1 MRFLF
6 LLIFW
11 PLLGAGQVDYTADS
25 PYRIHAEGQVA
36 WTLYQETKVYCGP
49 DTQAVL
55 YAVLPAGTALTIAE
69 RLDEAEKRQ
78 GFFTNWYRAT
88 YQGQEIFVWGG
99 DLAVAKQ
106 QNTTTGLTIL
116 YGLKQISMVERGTY
130 QEPQLELVVVA
141 HSQGKWIDS
150 IHLAAI
156 GTLYTL
162 TNLQLRGDQ
171 GLAGIQEIV
180 EIAFSDGY
188 CGGVA
193 ATATLLWNGRDWR
206 QLALLSQGFGDNH
219 FSNTYY
225 QYPTEHQT
233 GSNIIEL
240 HQEKGY
246 YNQKRQAIYTH
257 QNIQFFEWTG
267 TRLLSV
273 EGISK

>member
-1 MRFLF
+1 MHFLF
-6 LLIFW
+6 LLLLIFV
-11 PLLGAGQVDYTADS
+11 PFLGIGQVDYTADS
-25 PYRIHAEGQVA
+25 PYRKHVEGEVA
-36 WTLYQETKVYCGP
+36 WTLYQETKVYWGP
-49 DTQAVL
+49 DTQALL
-55 YAVLPAGTALTIAE
+55 YATLPVGTALTIVE

-78 GFFTNWYRAT
+78 GFFTNWYRAA

-106 QNTTTGLTIL
+106 QNVTTGLTIL
-116 YGLKQISMVERGTY
+116 YGLKQIRMVERGTY

-141 HSQGKWIDS
+141 YRQGEWIDS

-162 TNLQLRGDQ
+162 TNLQLRGNQ

-193 ATATLLWNGRDWR
+193 ATATLLWNGQNWTK
-206 QLALLSQGFGDNH
+206 LAILSQGFGDNH
-219 FSNTYY
+219 FSNAYY
-225 QYPTEHQT
+225 QYPQEHQT

-240 HQEKGY
+240 HREKGY
-246 YNQKRQAIYTH
+246 YNQERQAIYTQ
-257 QNIQFFEWTG
+257 QNIQIFEWTG
-267 TRLLSV
+267 KQLLLID
-273 EGISK
+273 GG